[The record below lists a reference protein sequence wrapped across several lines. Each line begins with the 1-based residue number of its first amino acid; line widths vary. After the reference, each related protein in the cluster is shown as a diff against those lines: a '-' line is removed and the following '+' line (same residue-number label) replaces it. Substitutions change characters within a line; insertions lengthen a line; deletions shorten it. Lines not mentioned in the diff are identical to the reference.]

1 MKVTD
6 CAKAIEVLGVSTQQD
21 HNYINVAAEIM
32 SGKWTLPVIAV
43 LQQDTLRYST
53 VQRAVPGITE
63 RALTLTLQKLERN
76 GVVIRTSHPTIPP
89 QVEYKL
95 TPLGLGLLELSEM
108 MIDWAKKH
116 ATNIKRSQTAYDR
129 SVSR

>member
-1 MKVTD
+1 
-6 CAKAIEVLGVSTQQD
+6 VSTQQN
-21 HNYINVAAEIM
+21 HNYINAAAEIM

-43 LQQDTLRYST
+43 LQQGTLRYST
-53 VQRAVPGITE
+53 VQRAIPDITE

-108 MIDWAKKH
+108 MTDWAKKH
-116 ATNIKRSQTAYDR
+116 ANNIKRAQTAYDR